1 MKDSESFHGT
11 LSHLSASLVMYGL
24 LCPLD
29 WLFGMSTMN
38 SNDPV
43 LHSLKRRLN
52 KLNEEYLEKPDE
64 LNRYRLVSFE
74 QLILRWTSGQIMDD

>member
-1 MKDSESFHGT
+1 
-11 LSHLSASLVMYGL
+11 
-24 LCPLD
+24 
-29 WLFGMSTMN
+29 MN